1 MTTETSKEMTERL
14 LRSGYLQASDYA
26 EMEATIDSFIK
37 SKGAQGV
44 GEGVIRVMNRSV
56 RSPIGYLKA
65 TLSKLPDAKPVAP
78 EPELPKGDP
87 DLDDM
92 TEEEINDLLNSI
104 FDNGDEEAPI
114 HYEPAPAD
122 QIESEIESEERDARR
137 FAEAASTWRDDGM
150 EERMLNKNE
159 SAYSVSGDVWRSF
172 FERNHPSAYRDH
184 TWASVRRMAIG
195 ERTSMHEE
203 CRKLGLEYGKLIYQ
217 GFGDEPLEREAGR

>member
-14 LRSGYLQASDYA
+14 LRSGYMQESDSA
-26 EMEATIDSFIK
+26 EMEAVIDSFIK

-44 GEGVIRVMNRSV
+44 GEGVARVMNRSV

-87 DLDDM
+87 DLDEM

-114 HYEPAPAD
+114 HYEPAPVE
-122 QIESEIESEERDARR
+122 QIESEIKSEEKDARR
-137 FAEAASTWRDDGM
+137 WSEAAESWREAGM
-150 EERMLNKNE
+150 EETMLNRTE
-159 SAYSVSGDVWRSF
+159 SAYSVREDAWRSF
-172 FERNHPSAYRDH
+172 FERNRPSAYRDT
-184 TWASVRRMAIG
+184 TWAAIRKLAIQEG
-195 ERTSMHEE
+195 TSMHEE
-203 CRKLGLEYGKLIYQ
+203 CRKLGLEYGELIYQ